1 MKRIGSLFAVVV
13 LCACSGC
20 ASFAVLKSSQQE
32 VRAIKATQLSGG
44 GAGIGIDVSAL
55 EAITVHPWLQL
66 GAAAVDAGM
75 IYGGYY
81 LLDAADEKINGK
93 DDEPETKV
101 EINNSPNAQ
110 VTVTGDGSPASSAS
124 DQSSHEAQ

>member
-1 MKRIGSLFAVVV
+1 MKRFGSLFAVVV

-66 GAAAVDAGM
+66 GAAVADAGM

-93 DDEPETKV
+93 DDEPRT
-101 EINNSPNAQ
+101 EIQVNNSPNS
-110 VTVTGDGSPASSAS
+110 TVVVSGDGSPASSSS
-124 DQSSHEAQ
+124 DSSSHEAQ